1 MTQPKWNKERL
12 ALQVALL
19 FLTPLSWGAK
29 PANSGSTSQ
38 CSNIPHMDHPHVRL
52 SNGEVEALVF
62 LPDAQNG
69 YYRSSR
75 FDWSGVVGCA
85 EYKGHTFWGE
95 WFSHYDPY
103 LNDSITGPVEE
114 FRSNDGGL
122 GYAAAAPGDL
132 FVKIGVGVLRR
143 ETDAAYEFGH
153 HYPLIDGGHWTIKV
167 RPRSVTFTQRLQS
180 ATGVAYRYTKVL
192 KLDRHGAIITL
203 SHQLKNLGSK
213 PIVTDVYDHDFFM
226 LDGQPTGPGMQVSF
240 PFQPHPDAP
249 FESAAAVEGNKIIYK
264 QELAPKQTVAAYLTG
279 YGASPS
285 DYAIRVEDTRKQ
297 FGVEQTADS
306 PIAKFYL
313 WSIRS
318 TISPEAYI
326 HLDIAPRQTGTWT
339 IHYRLFA
346 DTSKSIESSS
356 AK

>member
-1 MTQPKWNKERL
+1 MASLKWNKEQIL
-12 ALQVALL
+12 LGIALL
-19 FLTPLSWGAK
+19 LYTPLSWGAHL
-29 PANSGSTSQ
+29 SEGGSASQ
-38 CSNIPHMDHPHVRL
+38 CASIPHMDHPHVRL
-52 SNGEVEALVF
+52 SNGDVDALVF
-62 LPDAQNG
+62 LPDAQHG

-114 FRSNDGGL
+114 FRSSDGGL
-122 GYAAAAPGDL
+122 GYAAAAPGGL

-153 HYPLIDGGHWTIKV
+153 RYPLVDGGRWTVKAKT
-167 RPRSVTFTQRLQS
+167 RSIVFTQRLQS
-180 ATGVAYRYTKVL
+180 ATGVAYQYTKVL
-192 KLDRHGAIITL
+192 KLDRHGAVLTL
-203 SHQLKNLGSK
+203 DHKLKNLGTK
-213 PIVTDVYDHDFFM
+213 PLVTDVYDHDFFM
-226 LDGQPTGPGMQVSF
+226 LDGQPTGPNMQVSF
-240 PFQPHPDAP
+240 PFKPQPDTPLEP
-249 FESAAAVEGNKIIYK
+249 AATAEGNKIIYN

-279 YGASPS
+279 YSTS
-285 DYAIRVEDTRKQ
+285 LTDYAIRVEDTKKQ
-297 FGVEQTADS
+297 FGVEQTGDS

-326 HLDIAPRQTGTWT
+326 HLNIAPGQTGTWA

-346 DTSKSIESSS
+346 ASPSPSR
-356 AK
+356 

>member
-1 MTQPKWNKERL
+1 MKIALLKWNKERVI
-12 ALQVALL
+12 LQIALL
-19 FLTPLSWGAK
+19 LCASLSWGARLE
-29 PANSGSTSQ
+29 NSASMAQ
-38 CSNIPHMDHPHVRL
+38 CANIPHMDHPHVRL
-52 SNGEVEALVF
+52 FNGDVDALVF

-114 FRSNDGGL
+114 FRSSDGGL
-122 GYAAAAPGDL
+122 GYAMAAPGGL

-143 ETDAAYEFGH
+143 ETDAPYEFGH
-153 HYPLIDGGHWTIKV
+153 HYPLVDGGRWTVKTKA
-167 RPRSVTFTQRLQS
+167 RSIVFTQRLQS
-180 ATGVAYRYTKVL
+180 ATGVAYQYTKVL

-203 SHQLKNLGSK
+203 SHKLKNLGTK

-226 LDGQPTGPGMQVSF
+226 LDGQPTGPDMQVSF
-240 PFQPHPDAP
+240 SFKPHPDAP
-249 FESAAAVEGNKIIYK
+249 LEPEATVEGNKIIYK

-279 YGASPS
+279 YSASPT
-285 DYAIRVEDTRKQ
+285 DYAIRVENTRKQ
-297 FGVEQTADS
+297 FGVEQTSDS

-326 HLDIAPRQTGTWT
+326 HLDIAPRQTASWT

-346 DTSKSIESSS
+346 STPNPSQ
-356 AK
+356 